1 MRGANKNSN
10 VEKNIML
17 NNKYI
22 FLLIVCLS
30 GGYVQAMDT
39 TITAYGAVA
48 DGRTINTQFIQKAID
63 DVAAS
68 GGGRV
73 VVPPGNFM
81 TGTLFLKSGVDLHV
95 SLGAALLGSHVTD
108 DYQKLYGR
116 AALILANA
124 QHHIAV
130 SGEGIIDGQGQE
142 LMLDIFKKLRSGQI
156 KHDSSWL
163 FKRPSEGGRA
173 MILHF
178 RGCTDVSVTG
188 ITLKNASNWVQD
200 YRECDGV
207 LISKITVQSTAYW
220 NNDGIDVTDSKN
232 VRITHCFINAADDAL
247 CLKSENPE
255 SFCENIFVDS
265 CTLRSSASGLKFGT
279 ASRGGFRNIKI
290 RNLTIYDTYRSAIA
304 LESVDGGFLENIDI
318 RNVVAVNTGNA
329 IFIRRGRRNT
339 TGAVGT
345 LKGIYIANVKVQVPF
360 LKPDQGYPLE
370 GPPDHL
376 RPGIDKT
383 PKRPSSFHIYGH
395 PFLPYNL
402 IPSSIV
408 GLPGYPVED
417 VTLENI
423 EISYGGGGSK
433 DVAHIPLH
441 TVTSIPE
448 NEANYPEFSM
458 FGELPSWGFYI
469 RHARGIKMKNVKL
482 SFVDDDFRPAMVLDD
497 VSNIDLTGVQIPTAT
512 EMPMILLNNTS
523 DVTIKNLSIP
533 VSKEKAIIKSNYK

>member
-30 GGYVQAMDT
+30 GGYVQATDT

-130 SGEGIIDGQGQE
+130 SGEGSIDGQGQE

-265 CTLRSSASGLKFGT
+265 CTLRSSASG
-279 ASRGGFRNIKI
+279 
-290 RNLTIYDTYRSAIA
+290 RSA
-304 LESVDGGFLENIDI
+304 
-318 RNVVAVNTGNA
+318 R
-329 IFIRRGRRNT
+329 
-339 TGAVGT
+339 
-345 LKGIYIANVKVQVPF
+345 
-360 LKPDQGYPLE
+360 
-370 GPPDHL
+370 
-376 RPGIDKT
+376 
-383 PKRPSSFHIYGH
+383 SFA
-395 PFLPYNL
+395 
-402 IPSSIV
+402 
-408 GLPGYPVED
+408 PGY
-417 VTLENI
+417 
-423 EISYGGGGSK
+423 
-433 DVAHIPLH
+433 
-441 TVTSIPE
+441 
-448 NEANYPEFSM
+448 
-458 FGELPSWGFYI
+458 
-469 RHARGIKMKNVKL
+469 R
-482 SFVDDDFRPAMVLDD
+482 
-497 VSNIDLTGVQIPTAT
+497 
-512 EMPMILLNNTS
+512 
-523 DVTIKNLSIP
+523 
-533 VSKEKAIIKSNYK
+533 